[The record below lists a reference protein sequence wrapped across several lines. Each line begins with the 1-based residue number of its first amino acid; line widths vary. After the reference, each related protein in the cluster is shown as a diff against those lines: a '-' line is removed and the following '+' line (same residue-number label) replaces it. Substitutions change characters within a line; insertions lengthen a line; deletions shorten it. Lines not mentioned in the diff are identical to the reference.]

1 MEQVAMIRSLLIPF
15 SVTISLLLLPSI
27 APGQDAR
34 SILQT
39 MQKKEISR
47 WDGVDNYVVEQSMLG
62 HRTLLFYEKISVTAA
77 DGKVYPSFRMVMP
90 DEIARRQNE
99 ERGFPQFTPEDLR
112 AAARGADMTGEALG
126 TETEREMKQAGLPPG
141 LLGAASPSRFATLD
155 PRVMMGNVSDFYD
168 ASADAV
174 EASDNRDKAAEA
186 RDSINDMAEF
196 AAAARLMGTESV
208 DGRNAYILRA
218 DDINRTQRSEDGQEF
233 TIRTATLWIDA
244 AEHVPLRMSM
254 DGTAT
259 SGGETRAITIEKH
272 DQDYRRVGSLYMPY
286 RQVVRI
292 AGIMDAEQEAQMHEA
307 QQQMAEFEVQMQ
319 QMPESQRQMMMKMMG
334 PQMEMMK
341 KMAAGGGIEMVT
353 DVHQVRVN
361 AGLPN
366 EIAMGSVL
374 FQPQALPTDSTKG
387 SQAFNTSST
396 PSASAGSPVLA
407 TVQDATAQDP
417 AALKTAQQ
425 ACLQQKIDEAQK
437 AQKKKRGLGRLVS
450 AISRTAAR
458 AGNSEIARAASNVFA
473 ATATA
478 EDLAGAARDLGIT
491 EDEVAAC
498 QNPM

>member
-1 MEQVAMIRSLLIPF
+1 MMRNLSILFSLVIPLF
-15 SVTISLLLLPSI
+15 LPPI
-27 APGQDAR
+27 ASAQDAR

-39 MQKKEISR
+39 MQEKEIAR
-47 WDGVDNYVVEQSMLG
+47 WNGVDNYLVDQSMMG
-62 HRTLLFYEKISVTAA
+62 HRILLFYEKISVTAA

-126 TETEREMKQAGLPPG
+126 TETEREMKEAGLPPG
-141 LLGAASPSRFATLD
+141 LLGAASPNRFATLD

-174 EASDNRDKAAEA
+174 EASDNRDKTAEA

-196 AAAARLMGTESV
+196 AATARLTGTESV

-218 DDINRTQRSEDGQEF
+218 DDINRTQRTEDGQEF
-233 TIRTATLWIDA
+233 RIRTATLWIDA
-244 AEHVPLRMSM
+244 AEYVPLRMSM

-272 DQDYRRVGSLYMPY
+272 DRDYRQVGSLYMPY

-292 AGIMDAEQEAQMHEA
+292 AGMMDAEQEAQMREA
-307 QQQMAEFEVQMQ
+307 QQRMAELEVQMQ
-319 QMPESQRQMMMKMMG
+319 QMPESQRQMMMNMVG

-341 KMAAGGGIEMVT
+341 KMASGGGIELVT
-353 DVHQVRVN
+353 DVHEVRVN
-361 AGLPN
+361 AGLPDQVTVS
-366 EIAMGSVL
+366 SVL
-374 FQPQALPTDSTKG
+374 FQPQASPADSTTG
-387 SQAFNTSST
+387 SQAFSASST
-396 PSASAGSPVLA
+396 VAASAASAAPP
-407 TVQDATAQDP
+407 TTQDTSAQE
-417 AALKTAQQ
+417 AVTLRAAQQ
-425 ACLQQKIDEAQK
+425 ACLQEKIAEAQE
-437 AQKKKRGLGRLVS
+437 AQKKKRGLGRLVRVVT
-450 AISRTAAR
+450 RTAAR
-458 AGNSEIARAASNVFA
+458 AGNSDIARTANDAYAAN
-473 ATATA
+473 ATA

-491 EDEVAAC
+491 EDEVAVC